1 MLEPLQGPQPGPRCA
16 CPLLKA
22 WVSQIPP
29 GPLVCGGDRIKV
41 KLRGCSQVSGTVMF
55 LGLLWGPWGRVSPLG
70 AGLPSQN
77 GSSRSWAAQ
86 GFHSFLPGPAAPTK
100 ARLSG
105 VDARSIP
112 RELWSVSYKSELP
125 IAELQCVWLG
135 FPAPQPP
142 GICKGYPRKMT
153 TPRLFQLFS

>member
-22 WVSQIPP
+22 WVSQTPP

-41 KLRGCSQVSGTVMF
+41 KLRGCSQVSGTMMF

-105 VDARSIP
+105 VDARSLSLGGCKQGTSSSAILLMSLSAESFCSAWIHLAAISTP
-112 RELWSVSYKSELP
+112 R
-125 IAELQCVWLG
+125 
-135 FPAPQPP
+135 PAPQV
-142 GICKGYPRKMT
+142 GA
-153 TPRLFQLFS
+153 